1 MKATSAPS
9 AMAARTTPAPI
20 PREPPVISIF
30 LLSRRDID
38 RALVCARVQS
48 CRARNRRVTAY
59 HDPHAHAVLRTGLDV
74 APDLLFFADNLE
86 VPPRDDRGER
96 GTHLIVLEHRR
107 ALVNGAHGNGPHD
120 ACRDLVPKQLA
131 ACCQTAVSR
140 SRVRRDVAVGKQQRL
155 HCPATLVHQTPRS
168 PPNITCR
175 DRIERNIEHC
185 FVSVNGLAR
194 LPSLGVAPRDL
205 NSPSRAATVVGTELR
220 RQKMAFAMVT
230 CAIEYPQG
238 PQSCEAGKG

>member
-1 MKATSAPS
+1 
-9 AMAARTTPAPI
+9 
-20 PREPPVISIF
+20 
-30 LLSRRDID
+30 
-38 RALVCARVQS
+38 
-48 CRARNRRVTAY
+48 
-59 HDPHAHAVLRTGLDV
+59 
-74 APDLLFFADNLE
+74 
-86 VPPRDDRGER
+86 
-96 GTHLIVLEHRR
+96 
-107 ALVNGAHGNGPHD
+107 
-120 ACRDLVPKQLA
+120 CRDLVPKQLA

-220 RQKMAFAMVT
+220 RQKMAFAMLT

-238 PQSCEAGKG
+238 PQSCEAVKGFLLERVVNVGVPAEDLARPFGRQDDDDGATWRRNCH